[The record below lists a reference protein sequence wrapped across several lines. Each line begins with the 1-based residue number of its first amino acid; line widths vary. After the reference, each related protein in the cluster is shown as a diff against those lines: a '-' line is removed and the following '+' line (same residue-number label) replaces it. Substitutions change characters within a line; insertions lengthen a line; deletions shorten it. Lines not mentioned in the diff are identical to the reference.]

1 MKIKI
6 SPKAE
11 KFLTK
16 HEKSDKTNINL
27 IKLFIEEE
35 LALAENPCALKN
47 ASKIESKKSKGN
59 MWRWKLRKYRI
70 IGNVKSDE
78 FVIEI
83 IEIDRRDE
91 KTYK

>member
-47 ASKIESKKSKGN
+47 ASKIESKKIKRQYVAMEIKKISH
-59 MWRWKLRKYRI
+59 YRQCQ
-70 IGNVKSDE
+70 K
-78 FVIEI
+78 
-83 IEIDRRDE
+83 R
-91 KTYK
+91 